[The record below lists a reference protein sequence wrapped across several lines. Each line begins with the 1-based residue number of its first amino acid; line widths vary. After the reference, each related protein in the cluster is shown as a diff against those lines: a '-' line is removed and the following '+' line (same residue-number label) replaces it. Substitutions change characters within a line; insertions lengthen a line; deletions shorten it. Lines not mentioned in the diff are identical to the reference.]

1 MGNIPK
7 KREFLGPNKRPKY
20 EKRGRDV
27 LPPKSLRTSAIT
39 IEERER
45 MKKMSRDKKI
55 ERQINSLFIQE

>member
-1 MGNIPK
+1 MK
-7 KREFLGPNKRPKY
+7 KM
-20 EKRGRDV
+20 GRDV

>member
-1 MGNIPK
+1 M
-7 KREFLGPNKRPKY
+7 
-20 EKRGRDV
+20 GRDV